1 MIESD
6 IIKFGIKR
14 KNEIGRVRQRKLI
27 ELNQLGNLFYY
38 GGFQDQ

>member
-14 KNEIGRVRQRKLI
+14 KIEIGRVRQRKLI
-27 ELNQLGNLFYY
+27 ELNQLGNLFY
-38 GGFQDQ
+38 